1 MVGKNI
7 HLVYK
12 LTSDYLLCRSKYLFT
27 LFCMVHVQTVEWI
40 ENIVQWEW
48 LPFWLNDAETTY
60 LLSSRDYALWEESLW
75 KSDKNSIGP
84 EGLIWDNRESYHIP
98 SAPYILRGEQRT
110 MVMDIIRNL
119 KMPSNYVGV
128 IHKCL
133 EEGKL
138 RYMKSHNYHVLMHQV
153 HSVNPKCLMFMH
165 APCLYLSCKSS
176 RNGNGSICNFPA
188 WNNRN

>member
-1 MVGKNI
+1 MMQ
-7 HLVYK
+7 K
-12 LTSDYLLCRSKYLFT
+12 LLICYLLETMHCEKNL
-27 LFCMVHVQTVEWI
+27 C
-40 ENIVQWEW
+40 ENLTKIVLGLKDSYGSREDMRKLGIREELW
-48 LPFWLNDAETTY
+48 LQPTQN
-60 LLSSRDYALWEESLW
+60 
-75 KSDKNSIGP
+75 
-84 EGLIWDNRESYHIP
+84 NRESYHIP